1 MIPVERYIATTA
13 KHFGF
18 WIFIKPSRRIDRV
31 SKKNF
36 IRTIEKTLGPIG
48 VKWQYQASDDR
59 YILKLN
65 SEQDAVFF
73 LLKFRNN

>member
-36 IRTIEKTLGPIG
+36 IRTIENTLGPIG

-59 YILKLN
+59 YILKFN
-65 SEQDAVFF
+65 
-73 LLKFRNN
+73 